1 VETSKLDASGPSLPS
16 VVRPGDNPAS
26 AQSNSAPAAPAATRK
41 EKPGTKNERAA
52 NARKKPEPSTEN
64 MPTVIGQL
72 PGSPLPPPGQNSTS
86 LDSIGGNASSPTEN
100 LPIVIGR
107 TPATVNAPG
116 SSSTPAPAGTI
127 EPGRVDVID
136 GDTVR
141 FDGKNFRLVGID
153 TPEIGV
159 RARC

>member
-1 VETSKLDASGPSLPS
+1 
-16 VVRPGDNPAS
+16 
-26 AQSNSAPAAPAATRK
+26 
-41 EKPGTKNERAA
+41 
-52 NARKKPEPSTEN
+52 
-64 MPTVIGQL
+64 
-72 PGSPLPPPGQNSTS
+72 TS

-141 FDGKNFRLVGID
+141 VDGKNFRLVGID

-159 RARC
+159 RARCETERQLALRAAKRLREIVAGGTLRLDRVACSDCPPGTEGTLACNYGRLCGVLTVSGRDVGLILIGEGLA